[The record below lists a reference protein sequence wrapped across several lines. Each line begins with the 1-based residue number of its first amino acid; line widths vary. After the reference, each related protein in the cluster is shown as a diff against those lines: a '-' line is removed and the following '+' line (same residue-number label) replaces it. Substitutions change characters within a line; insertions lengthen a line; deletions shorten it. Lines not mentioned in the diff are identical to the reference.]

1 MTKVG
6 KRKTQGS
13 FKRWY
18 GLLSHLP
25 SGVGVACSEGEGK
38 GKDSFELFRQ
48 PTPAFDATLCFAFY
62 YFRRGLKYLPDVQI
76 ERQNISPKWLIY

>member
-13 FKRWY
+13 FKRWD
-18 GLLSHLP
+18 GLLSYLP
-25 SGVGVACSEGEGK
+25 SGVGVACSEAEGR

-62 YFRRGLKYLPDVQI
+62 YFRCGLKYVPG
-76 ERQNISPKWLIY
+76 